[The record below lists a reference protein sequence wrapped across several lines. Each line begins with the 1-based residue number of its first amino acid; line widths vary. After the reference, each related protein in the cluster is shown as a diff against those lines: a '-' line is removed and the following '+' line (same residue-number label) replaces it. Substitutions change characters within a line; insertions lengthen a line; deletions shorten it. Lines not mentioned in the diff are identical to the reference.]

1 MSQMNLAERL
11 LPSPMAPIGGG
22 SPIEQLSVSKVY
34 PDNLAEVWPCLLPG
48 IRRGLQRGAGD
59 TLSAEGL
66 FRGVITRGVEL
77 WLAHRGDEIFAG
89 VFLQIEK
96 RERGRALVVLDVV
109 AVNGRGFRQY
119 AEKLLPIIR
128 EYATLIGAYTVE
140 GVTRP
145 GAARILTSLG
155 CKPKAIIME
164 LGNGRQFT

>member
-1 MSQMNLAERL
+1 LRSAT
-11 LPSPMAPIGGG
+11 APTGDG
-22 SPIEQLSVSKVY
+22 SPIERLSVSKVY
-34 PDNLAEVWPCLLPG
+34 PDNLAEVWPRLLPG
-48 IRRGLQRGAGD
+48 IRQGLRRGAGD
-59 TLSAEGL
+59 TLSEDGL
-66 FRGVITRGVEL
+66 FHGVASRGVEL
-77 WLAHRGDEIFAG
+77 WVAHRGDEILAG

-109 AVNGRGFRQY
+109 AVGGRGFRQY

-128 EYATLIGAYTVE
+128 EYATMIGAYTVE

-164 LGNGRQFT
+164 LGNGRRFT